1 MHSIE
6 LLHKTFE
13 EKLPSIHK
21 NRLKSLMI
29 VRKAVIIDSKVYL
42 TGLGKAISN
51 TNKESSTIQKVDRLL
66 GNGLLQTLINVGSV
80 AMQFII
86 YCL

>member
-42 TGLGKAISN
+42 TGLGKARINKYNFQSYSDKKLWVSLIS
-51 TNKESSTIQKVDRLL
+51 S
-66 GNGLLQTLINVGSV
+66 
-80 AMQFII
+80 
-86 YCL
+86 